1 MASPP
6 CRKRCRMTDHLA
18 EAIRLLDVVTRTWG
32 TPAADS
38 RIAAA
43 AVHVAIAAE
52 QRAQATPTRCDDCRP
67 YPCDCTEP
75 PLGRCPVVGCDQPDG
90 HAEAVKYPGATA
102 WRHA

>member
-1 MASPP
+1 M
-6 CRKRCRMTDHLA
+6 KDHLDEA
-18 EAIRLLDVVTRTWG
+18 EMLLVDVADIVSYG

-67 YPCDCTEP
+67 YPCDCADP
-75 PLGRCPVVGCDQPDG
+75 PPGRCFVTGCDQPDW
-90 HAEAVKYPGATA
+90 HDAVEADATGR
-102 WRHA
+102 WRHQ